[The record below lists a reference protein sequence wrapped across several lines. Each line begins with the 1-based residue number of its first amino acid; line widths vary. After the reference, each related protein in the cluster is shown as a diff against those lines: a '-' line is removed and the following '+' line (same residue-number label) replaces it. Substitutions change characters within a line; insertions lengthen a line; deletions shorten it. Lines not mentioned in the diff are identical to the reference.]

1 MKEMR
6 STIALRLTVWL
17 LLLSL
22 LPFFVMVI
30 FLQRNV
36 PLMFYKLMGAQERAH
51 AAVLAETIATKDDPT
66 ALKEQLEY
74 FQHTADTYGFVLDA
88 RGRYLYHP
96 DPNKEG
102 TSAAEDFSPDIIA
115 MVLESE
121 EGEVEDPRL
130 GTVLGYHS
138 LEDGGAVVIAMEFT
152 TMEREL
158 ANLQRGSFIQLAVS
172 LMLIALGGGA
182 AIWITVGQPLRKL
195 TRAAERI
202 TEGDLNVVVDPEDM
216 EDELAI
222 LGKTFN
228 QMTMTMHN
236 LISGLE
242 TNVADLVQ
250 TTTALEVSERRFR
263 MIFNSVNDA
272 ISLRDIESGGIIE
285 VNDRM
290 CEMYGYSR
298 EEFIESKIGALSSGE
313 GPYTGEE
320 GWKLIRKAMTEGP
333 QSVTW
338 HARHKDGR
346 LFWVEINLTAVRV
359 GDDDRIL
366 VVARDVTA
374 RKEAEEKIQEMN
386 AQLEQRV
393 QERTEELVA
402 ANRELEAFTY
412 SVSHDLRAPLRAM
425 DGYSRILLED
435 YGAEAPVEAQNY
447 LKSIRRNAQHMGRL
461 IDDLLSLSRLGR
473 KPLNKQWLEV
483 GEIVEQ
489 ALQQLVD
496 DQLGRD
502 IELRIGELGKCQGD
516 ATLLQQVWVNLLTN
530 ALKFTRSSHPAVIEV
545 GKLDETDHTVYFVRD
560 NGVGFNMAYADK
572 LFGVF
577 QRLHRSEE
585 FEGTGVGLAIV
596 KRIIERHGGEIW
608 AEAEPGKGAAFYFT
622 I

>member
-30 FLQRNV
+30 FLQRNI
-36 PLMFYKLMGAQERAH
+36 PLMFNKLMGAQERAH
-51 AAVLAETIATKDDPT
+51 ATVLALTFALDDDPS
-66 ALKEQLEY
+66 ALKEQLSQ
-74 FQHTADTYGFVLDA
+74 FQQTRDTYGFVVDSQ
-88 RGRYLYHP
+88 GRYLYHP
-96 DPNKEG
+96 DTAKVG
-102 TSAAEDFSPDIIA
+102 GSATEDFAPETVA
-115 MVLESE
+115 MILGTK
-121 EGEVEDPRL
+121 EGEVEDRRTSTIL
-130 GTVLGYHS
+130 GFYALT
-138 LEDGGAVVIAMEFT
+138 DGGAVVIAMKST
-152 TMEREL
+152 MMEREL
-158 ANLQRGSFIQLAVS
+158 ADLQRGSFIQLAVS
-172 LMLIALGGGA
+172 LLLIALGGGA

-195 TRAAERI
+195 TRAAERMV
-202 TEGDLNVVVDPEDM
+202 EGDLNVKVDPEDM

-228 QMTMTMHN
+228 QMTTTMRS

-242 TNVADLVQ
+242 TNVADLIQ

-272 ISLRDIESGGIIE
+272 ISLREIDTGRIIE
-285 VNDRM
+285 ANDRM
-290 CEMYGYSR
+290 CEMYGYPR
-298 EEFIESKIGALSSGE
+298 EELMHSKIGELSAGE
-313 GPYTGEE
+313 GPFTGEE
-320 GWKLIRKAMTEGP
+320 GWNLIRKAVTEGP
-333 QSVTW
+333 QSVSW
-338 HARHKDGR
+338 QARRKDGS

-359 GDDDRIL
+359 GEDDRVL

-374 RKEAEEKIQEMN
+374 RREAEQQIQEMN

-393 QERTEELVA
+393 EERTEELVA
-402 ANRELEAFTY
+402 ANQELEAFTY

-425 DGYSRILLED
+425 DGFSRILLED
-435 YGAEAPVEAQNY
+435 YGPQAPEEAQNY
-447 LKSIRRNAQHMGRL
+447 LKSIRRNAQHMGLL

-473 KPLNKQWLEV
+473 KPLNKQWLDV

-489 ALQQLVD
+489 ALQTLED
-496 DQLGRD
+496 DRQGRD
-502 IELRIGELGKCQGD
+502 IELKVGELGKCRGD
-516 ATLLQQVWVNLLTN
+516 ELLLQQVWVNLLAN
-530 ALKFTRSSHPAVIEV
+530 ALKFTRSCHPAVIEV
-545 GKLDETDHTVYFVRD
+545 GKIDETDRTVYFIRD

-596 KRIIERHGGEIW
+596 KRIIQRHGGDIW
-608 AEAEPGKGAAFYFT
+608 AEAEAGKGAAFYFT
-622 I
+622 L

>member
-1 MKEMR
+1 MD
-6 STIALRLTVWL
+6 
-17 LLLSL
+17 
-22 LPFFVMVI
+22 
-30 FLQRNV
+30 
-36 PLMFYKLMGAQERAH
+36 AQ
-51 AAVLAETIATKDDPT
+51 
-66 ALKEQLEY
+66 
-74 FQHTADTYGFVLDA
+74 
-88 RGRYLYHP
+88 GRYLYHP
-96 DPNKEG
+96 DPAKEG
-102 TSAAEDFSPDIIA
+102 ISAAEDFAPETIA
-115 MVLESE
+115 MILGSE
-121 EGEVEDPRL
+121 EGEVEDPRTRSIL
-130 GTVLGYHS
+130 GFHALA
-138 LEDGGAVVIAMEFT
+138 DGGVVVIAMEFT

-172 LMLIALGGGA
+172 LLLIALGGGA

-195 TRAAERI
+195 TRAAEQMVK
-202 TEGDLNVVVDPEDM
+202 GDLNVKVDPEDM

-222 LGKTFN
+222 LGNTFN
-228 QMTMTMHN
+228 QMTMTMRS

-272 ISLRDIESGGIIE
+272 ISLRDIETGNIIE
-285 VNDRM
+285 ANDRM

-298 EEFIESKIGALSSGE
+298 EEFQHSKIGSLSSGE

-320 GWKLIRKAMTEGP
+320 GWKYIRRAVTDGP
-333 QSVTW
+333 QSVSW
-338 HARHKDGR
+338 QARHKDGH

-359 GDDDRIL
+359 GDDDRVL

-374 RKEAEEKIQEMN
+374 RKEAEQQIQEMN

-425 DGYSRILLED
+425 DGFSRIVLED
-435 YGAEAPVEAQNY
+435 YGPQAPEEAQNY

-473 KPLNKQWLEV
+473 KTLNKQWLDV
-483 GEIVEQ
+483 GEIVDK
-489 ALQQLVD
+489 ALQTLED
-496 DQLGRD
+496 DRVGRD
-502 IELRIGELGKCQGD
+502 IELQIGEMGKCRGD
-516 ATLLQQVWVNLLTN
+516 ELLLQQVWVNLLAN
-530 ALKFTRSSHPAVIEV
+530 ALKFTRSCHPAVIEV
-545 GKLDETDHTVYFVRD
+545 GKINETDRTVYFVRD

-596 KRIIERHGGEIW
+596 KRIVERHGGDIW
-608 AEAEPGKGAAFYFT
+608 AEAEPGKGAVFYFT
-622 I
+622 L